1 MIRLPILRLFFGQ
14 TFTHRLKRVVDIVVL
29 FRRCFKVLAL
39 ERFGKRLS
47 YHIAKSSSTVSQGN
61 ARAHTQK
68 YIETHRDT
76 QMHRQAQT
84 HARKEQEQTFGF
96 RHCMAFEV
104 VCLVADHNARK
115 IHLVLDLPDLLHHR
129 LHDQAQT
136 QKKTK
141 SKGEE

>member
-1 MIRLPILRLFFGQ
+1 MSFFFADVLKYWHLSALANDFPITSQRAAAQ
-14 TFTHRLKRVVDIVVL
+14 
-29 FRRCFKVLAL
+29 
-39 ERFGKRLS
+39 S
-47 YHIAKSSSTVSQGN
+47 AKGT
-61 ARAHTQK
+61 RAHTHR
-68 YIETHRDT
+68 EVHRDAQRCRDAQASTDT
-76 QMHRQAQT
+76 QILTQT